1 MRGSE
6 PMTPT
11 PLYQALTRPP
21 AWGGVPI
28 AHWLVVAV
36 LAVTALQLSKSF
48 IAAFFVAVPAYGI
61 IRFAAWKDPY
71 FFDCW
76 VLRLRK
82 TPPQRNAQYWGGSS
96 YAPW

>member
-6 PMTPT
+6 AMTLT

-21 AWGGVPI
+21 AWGGIPI
-28 AHWLVVAV
+28 VHWLVIAV
-36 LAVTALQLSKSF
+36 LAVMTLQLSKSL
-48 IAAFFVAVPAYGI
+48 IAALVVAVPSYGI
-61 IRFAAWKDPY
+61 VRFAAWKDPY

-76 VLRLRK
+76 ALRLRK
-82 TPPQRNAQYWGGSS
+82 TPPQRNAQVWRGSS